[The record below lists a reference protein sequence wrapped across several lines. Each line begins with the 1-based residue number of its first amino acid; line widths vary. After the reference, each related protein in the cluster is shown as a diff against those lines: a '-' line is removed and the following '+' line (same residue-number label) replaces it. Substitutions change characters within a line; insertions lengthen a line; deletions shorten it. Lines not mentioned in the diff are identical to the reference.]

1 MLFPAQISSNI
12 RTFERIY
19 TFEELEGEK
28 KKTEG
33 YINSLRVS

>member
-1 MLFPAQISSNI
+1 MLFPAQLSSNI

-28 KKTEG
+28 KRQKV
-33 YINSLRVS
+33 ILIH